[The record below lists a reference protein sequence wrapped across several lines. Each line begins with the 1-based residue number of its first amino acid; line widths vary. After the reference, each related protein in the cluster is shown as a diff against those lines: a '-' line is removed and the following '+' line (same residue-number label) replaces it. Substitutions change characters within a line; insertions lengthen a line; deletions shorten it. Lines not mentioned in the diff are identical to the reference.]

1 MRGLTHI
8 VSPIQHSPGWDQ
20 QVAEPIS
27 LLQSPRNQDPRDIH
41 RKAIF
46 LELSISG
53 LLGTQ
58 CPVLESP
65 YSYVAP
71 LQEAYPVPVI

>member
-1 MRGLTHI
+1 MRGSTHI

-27 LLQSPRNQDPRDIH
+27 LTQSPGSHNLWDIH
-41 RKAIF
+41 REAIF

-53 LLGTQ
+53 LIGTQ
-58 CPVLESP
+58 CSLLESP
-65 YSYVAP
+65 YKCVTH
-71 LQEAYPVPVI
+71 LKEGDPVPLI